1 MSTTTMTKPITLP
14 SDANASGRSFGQEE
28 LDLLRQVIESG
39 TLNCTK
45 GSTVIELEKRFAE
58 WIGLPHCRAVNTG
71 SAAVHCAVAAIDPE
85 PGDEIIGTPITD
97 MGAIAAILYQA
108 AIPVFADVDPR
119 TYQVTAETIAAKI
132 TRRTRAI
139 MVTHLFGNACEMDEI
154 LELAARH
161 GLPVIEDCAQ
171 AYGAKYKGRTVGT
184 IGDIGCFSLQQG
196 KHMTTGEGGMV
207 VTRDP
212 ALFRRMVLFSDKA
225 WGYGDPK
232 PDHYFLAPN
241 YRMTELAGAV
251 ALAQLGK
258 LDGMIDARVRM
269 ADRLTAKI
277 AGLHGVEAPHVGDGV
292 RHSYWKYPLRVD
304 PALVPGGAEAF
315 GARLKA
321 AGVFCV
327 PRYISK
333 PAFEC
338 EVLRDQRTFGKSRF
352 PFVGEHRKGEP
363 EIRYDARET
372 PGTLEALSRVVVLPW
387 NERYTEEHVDFIAG
401 VIRDAQ
407 SELVG

>member
-1 MSTTTMTKPITLP
+1 MSTTTMTKKITLP
-14 SDANASGRSFGQEE
+14 SDADASGRSFGQEE
-28 LDLLRQVIESG
+28 LELLRQVIEAG
-39 TLNCTK
+39 TLNCTR
-45 GSTVIELEKRFAE
+45 GSTVKRFEQGFAE
-58 WIGLPHCRAVNTG
+58 WIGLPHCRAVNSGT
-71 SAAVHCAVAAIDPE
+71 AAVHSAVAAIDPE
-85 PGDEIIGTPITD
+85 PGDEIVTTPITD

-119 TYQVTAETIAAKI
+119 TYQVTARTIEKKL

-139 MVTHLFGNACEMDEI
+139 VVTHLFGNVCDMDPI

-171 AYGAKYKGRTVGT
+171 AYGASHAGRRVGT
-184 IGDIGCFSLQQG
+184 LGTIGCFSMQQG
-196 KHMTTGEGGMV
+196 KHITAGEGGMV

-212 ALFRRMVLFSDKA
+212 ALHRRMVLFSDKA
-225 WGYGDPK
+225 WGYGDPE

-258 LDGMIDARVRM
+258 LDRMIEARV
-269 ADRLTAKI
+269 ATAHRLTAKI
-277 AGLHGVEAPHVGDGV
+277 AGLAGVEPPYVAPGV
-292 RHSYWKYPLRVD
+292 RHTYWRYPLRVD
-304 PALVPGGAEAF
+304 PAQIRGGAVAF

-321 AGVFCV
+321 AGVACV
-327 PRYISK
+327 PRYIQK

-338 EVLRDQRTFGKSRF
+338 AVLREQRTFGKSRF
-352 PFVGEHRKGEP
+352 PFVGSQREGEP

-372 PGTLEALSRVVVLPW
+372 PGTLEALARVVVLPW
-387 NERYTEEHVDFIAG
+387 NERYGDEHVDFLAG

-407 SELVG
+407 RELAA

>member
-1 MSTTTMTKPITLP
+1 MRRLLTAIGGYDACVTEFIRVSDTALDARALQRHCPELVDGCTT
-14 SDANASGRSFGQEE
+14 ASGTPVILQLLGSEPE
-28 LDLLRQVIESG
+28 LLAQS
-39 TLNCTK
+39 
-45 GSTVIELEKRFAE
+45 
-58 WIGLPHCRAVNTG
+58 
-71 SAAVHCAVAAIDPE
+71 AVAAIDPE
-85 PGDEIIGTPITD
+85 PGDEIVTTPITD

-119 TYQVTAETIAAKI
+119 SYQVTARTIEKKL

-139 MVTHLFGNACEMDEI
+139 VVTHLFGNVCDMDPI

-171 AYGAKYKGRTVGT
+171 AYGASHAGRRVGT
-184 IGDIGCFSLQQG
+184 LGTIGCFSMQQG
-196 KHMTTGEGGMV
+196 KHITAGEGGMV

-212 ALFRRMVLFSDKA
+212 ALHRRMVLFSDKA
-225 WGYGDPK
+225 WGYGDPE

-258 LDGMIDARVRM
+258 LDRMLEARV
-269 ADRLTAKI
+269 ATAHRLTAQI
-277 AGLHGVEAPHVGDGV
+277 AGLVGVEAPYVAPGV
-292 RHSYWKYPLRVD
+292 RHTYWRYALRVD
-304 PALVPGGAEAF
+304 PKQIRGGAVAF

-321 AGVFCV
+321 AGVACV
-327 PRYISK
+327 PRYIQK

-338 EVLRDQRTFGKSRF
+338 AVLREQRTFGKSRF
-352 PFVGEHRKGEP
+352 PFVGAQRAGEP

-372 PGTLEALSRVVVLPW
+372 PGTLEALARVVVLPW
-387 NERYTEEHVDFIAG
+387 NERYGDEHVDFLAG

-407 SELVG
+407 RELAV